1 MPELDRREFLVQSGA
16 AGAFAFAPHLQ
27 PWSARAAEPLRVA
40 VVGVGR
46 QGRAILGELAKFPQA
61 QIVAVCDRNESR
73 MRGGQRRA
81 KDAEG
86 FLDCGEL
93 LAKRAD
99 LQAVIVATG
108 THQHKEVAL
117 AALAA
122 GKHVYCEAPLAH
134 TLADAKELAKAARA
148 GKAVFAVG
156 LQGRSNP
163 VYKLARSF
171 ARSGS
176 LDRVVSL
183 RGAWNQK
190 TSWQAGTEAE
200 LNWRLDPALS
210 TGLPGE
216 VASHQVDV
224 VNWFLNQLPREVRG
238 SGSIRLWDD
247 GRKIADTVE
256 LEFAYAE
263 LPTLRFQASLCS
275 SYEGQYELFRGSQST
290 IRMAETFGWMFK
302 EADAPT
308 QGWEVY
314 ASKERF
320 HNDEG
325 ITLIA
330 DATKLAAQGKLKEG
344 IGLPN
349 PPLYY
354 ALEDFLKSA
363 LEGKAPA
370 ASAEDGL
377 RAAALGILA
386 QAAVVSGQ
394 PQALSEDLF
403 RLE

>member
-1 MPELDRREFLVQSGA
+1 MSEPDRRDFLVATTG
-16 AGAFAFAPHLQ
+16 GAFAFAPLLQ
-27 PWSARAAEPLRVA
+27 PWPPRAADPAKLA

-46 QGRAILGELAKFPQA
+46 QGRAILGELAKFAQA
-61 QIVAVCDRNESR
+61 QVVAVCDVNEGR
-73 MRGGQRRA
+73 MRAGQRRA

-86 FLDCGEL
+86 FTSLSEL

-99 LQAVIVATG
+99 VQAVIVSTS
-108 THQHKEVAL
+108 THQHKV
-117 AALAA
+117 AALEAMSA
-122 GKHVYCEAPLAH
+122 GKHVYCEAPLCH
-134 TLADAKELAKAARA
+134 SVADCKELARAARGA
-148 GKAVFAVG
+148 KTRFAVG
-156 LQGRSNP
+156 LQARSNP

-171 ARSGS
+171 ARAGS
-176 LDRVVSL
+176 LDRVVAL
-183 RGAWNQK
+183 RAAWNQK
-190 TSWQAGTEAE
+190 TSWQVGTEADM
-200 LNWRLDPALS
+200 NWRLDAAVS

-224 VNWFLNQLPREVRG
+224 VNWFLNQTPRAVRG
-238 SGSIRLWDD
+238 SGAVRLWED
-247 GRKIADTVE
+247 GRTIPDSVE
-256 LEFAYAE
+256 LDLDY
-263 LPTLRFQASLCS
+263 PDGPPLRFQASLCS

-354 ALEDFLKSA
+354 ALEDFLKCV
-363 LEGKAPA
+363 LEDKPPA

-377 RAAALGILA
+377 RAAVIGIQA
-386 QAAVVSGQ
+386 HAAVTSGKE
-394 PQALSEDLF
+394 QALSEDLF